1 MKIFRQK
8 VLEFMLF
15 LLICCFVAFM
25 ILGVLALG
33 VALLRFLF

>member
-1 MKIFRQK
+1 MKKFRDK
-8 VLEFMLF
+8 TIEFMVF
-15 LLICCFVAFM
+15 MLICSFVAFM